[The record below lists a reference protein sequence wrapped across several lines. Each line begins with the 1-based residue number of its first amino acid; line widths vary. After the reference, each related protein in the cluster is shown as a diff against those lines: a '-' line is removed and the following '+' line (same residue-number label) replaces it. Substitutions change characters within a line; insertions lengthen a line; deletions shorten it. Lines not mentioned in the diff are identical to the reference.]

1 MIFNVLSY
9 LEETAQRLPDK
20 TALADDKSSLTF
32 GQWLSMAQSIG
43 TCIARQTAGAVRRP
57 VLVFVDRKIECLVGF
72 MGVVESGNFYVP
84 IDNKMPAA
92 RIRLIAEVLDPVAAI
107 TVTDKDAQAL
117 DEIGFNGVVMDYA
130 SVIGESCDSAL
141 LGGIRS
147 GMIDTDPLY
156 AIFTSGSTG
165 VPKGVVVSHR
175 GVIDLAEWLV
185 GTFGF
190 DETDA
195 LGNQTPFYFD
205 GSVKDIYICLKTGA
219 TLNVIGKKYF
229 TFPKLLIQLLNER
242 GITTILWATSAIVL
256 VGNSHILDDNVP
268 QHLRRVFFAGEA
280 MPAKQLNV
288 WRSKLPGTMF
298 INLYG
303 PTEITVDCTYYV
315 VDRDFDDDEYIPIG
329 HACANMQVLVFNDE
343 DRLVGID
350 EPGELCVRG
359 TGVALGYY
367 NNGEKTREAF
377 VQNPLHHLYEDKVY
391 RTGDIVKY
399 NSRGELEFVSR
410 KDFQVKHNGNRIE
423 LGEIEV
429 AVNALDGVTGAAC
442 IFDSDDDKIVLYYTT
457 ASNNELDIIN
467 LVKDRLPKYMF
478 PNVIV
483 RLQSMPHN
491 MNGKVD
497 RIALKQRY
505 LNQRNQTT

>member
-1 MIFNVLSY
+1 MIYNVLSY
-9 LEETAQRLPDK
+9 LEDTARRFPDK
-20 TALADDKSSLTF
+20 TALADDKTAFTF
-32 GQWLSMAQSIG
+32 AQWVSMAQAIG
-43 TCIARQTAGAVRRP
+43 THVARQTSAVRRP
-57 VLVFVDRKIECLVGF
+57 VLVFVDRKVECLVGF

-84 IDNKMPAA
+84 IDNKMPGE
-92 RIRLIAEVLDPVAAI
+92 RIRLIVEVLNPVAAI
-107 TVTDKDAQAL
+107 TVTDKDAQVL
-117 DEIGFNGVVMDYA
+117 QSIGFQGIMIDYNTVT
-130 SVIGESCDSAL
+130 SHDIDETL
-141 LGGIRS
+141 LGTIRTQ
-147 GMIDTDPLY
+147 MIDTDPLY

-185 GTFGF
+185 GRFGF

-229 TFPKLLIQLLNER
+229 TFPKLLIQLLNDR
-242 GITTILWATSAIVL
+242 HITTILWATSAIVL
-256 VGNSHILDDNVP
+256 VGNSNILDDNVP
-268 QHLRRVFFAGEA
+268 QHLRRIFFAGEA
-280 MPAKQLNV
+280 MPAKQLKV
-288 WRSKLPGTMF
+288 WMSKLPGVQF

-315 VDRDFDDDEYIPIG
+315 VDREFSDDEYIPIG
-329 HACANMQVLVFNDE
+329 RPCQNMQVLVFNDE
-343 DRLVGID
+343 DKLVGID

-367 NNGEKTREAF
+367 NNEEKTREAF
-377 VQNPLHHLYEDKVY
+377 VQNPLHDLYEDKIY

-399 NSRGELEFVSR
+399 NRRGELEFVSR

-429 AVNALDGVTGAAC
+429 AVNALEGVTGAAC
-442 IFDSDDDKIVLYYTT
+442 IHDSEEDKIVLYYTT
-457 ASNNELDIIN
+457 ASGDELDIIN
-467 LVKDRLPKYMF
+467 LVKDKLPKYMF
-478 PNVIV
+478 PNVIN
-483 RLQSMPHN
+483 RIDAMPHN
-491 MNGKVD
+491 MNGKID
-497 RIALKQRY
+497 RIALKHNYQQ
-505 LNQRNQTT
+505 LKQQ

>member
-1 MIFNVLSY
+1 MIYNVLSY
-9 LEETAQRLPDK
+9 LEDTARRFPDK
-20 TALADDKSSLTF
+20 TALADDKTALTF
-32 GQWLSMAQSIG
+32 AQWLSMARAIG
-43 TCIARQTAGAVRRP
+43 THVARQTSAVRRP
-57 VLVFVDRKIECLVGF
+57 VLVFVDRKVECLVGF

-84 IDNKMPAA
+84 IDNKMPGE
-92 RIRLIAEVLDPVAAI
+92 RIRLIVEVLNPVAAI
-107 TVTDKDAQAL
+107 TVTDKDAQVL
-117 DEIGFNGVVMDYA
+117 QSIGFQGIIIDYNT
-130 SVIGESCDSAL
+130 VIGQEGDEAL
-141 LGGIRS
+141 LSGIR
-147 GMIDTDPLY
+147 GQMIDTDPLY

-185 GTFGF
+185 GRFGF

-242 GITTILWATSAIVL
+242 QITTILWATSAIVL
-256 VGNSHILDDNVP
+256 VGNSNILDDNVP
-268 QHLRRVFFAGEA
+268 QHLRRIFFAGEA

-288 WRSKLPGTMF
+288 WRNKLPDVAF
-298 INLYG
+298 VNLYG

-315 VDRDFDDDEYIPIG
+315 VDREFSDDEYIPIG
-329 HACANMQVLVFNDE
+329 RPCENMQVLVFNDE
-343 DRLVGID
+343 DKLVDID

-367 NNGEKTREAF
+367 NNVEKTRDAF
-377 VQNPLHHLYEDKVY
+377 VQNPLHSLYEDKIY

-399 NSRGELEFVSR
+399 NRRGELEFVSR

-442 IFDSDDDKIVLYYTT
+442 IHDSEEDKIVLYYTT
-457 ASNNELDIIN
+457 ASGDELDIIN
-467 LVKDRLPKYMF
+467 LVKDKLPKYMF
-478 PNVIV
+478 PNIIN
-483 RLQSMPHN
+483 RIDAMPHN
-491 MNGKVD
+491 MNGKID
-497 RIALKQRY
+497 RIALKHNYQQ
-505 LNQRNQTT
+505 LK

>member
-1 MIFNVLSY
+1 
-9 LEETAQRLPDK
+9 
-20 TALADDKSSLTF
+20 
-32 GQWLSMAQSIG
+32 
-43 TCIARQTAGAVRRP
+43 VRRP
-57 VLVFVDRKIECLVGF
+57 VLVFVDRKVECLVGF

-84 IDNKMPAA
+84 IDNKMPGE
-92 RIRLIAEVLDPVAAI
+92 RIRLIVEVLNPVAAI
-107 TVTDKDAQAL
+107 TVTDKDAQVL
-117 DEIGFNGVVMDYA
+117 QSIGFQGIMIDYNTI
-130 SVIGESCDSAL
+130 IGQGGDEAL
-141 LGGIRS
+141 LSGIR
-147 GMIDTDPLY
+147 GQMIDTDPLY

-185 GTFGF
+185 GHFGF

-229 TFPKLLIQLLNER
+229 TFPKLLIQLLNDR
-242 GITTILWATSAIVL
+242 NITTILWATSAIVL
-256 VGNSHILDDNVP
+256 VGNSNILDDNVP
-268 QHLRRVFFAGEA
+268 QHLRRIFFAGEA

-288 WRSKLPGTMF
+288 WRSKLPNVAF
-298 INLYG
+298 VNLYG

-329 HACANMQVLVFNDE
+329 RPCENMQVLVFNDE
-343 DRLVGID
+343 DKLVGID

-367 NNGEKTREAF
+367 NNKEKTNEAF
-377 VQNPLHHLYEDKVY
+377 VQNPLHDLYEDKIY

-399 NSRGELEFVSR
+399 NRRGELEFVSR

-442 IFDSDDDKIVLYYTT
+442 IHDSQEDKIVLYYTT
-457 ASNNELDIIN
+457 VSGDELDIIN
-467 LVKDRLPKYMF
+467 LVKDKLPKYMF
-478 PNVIV
+478 PNVIN
-483 RLQSMPHN
+483 RIDAMPHN
-491 MNGKVD
+491 MNGKID
-497 RIALKQRY
+497 RIALKHSYQQ
-505 LNQRNQTT
+505 LKQQ

>member
-1 MIFNVLSY
+1 MIYNVLSY
-9 LEETAQRLPDK
+9 LEDTARRFPDK
-20 TALADDKSSLTF
+20 TALADDKTALTF
-32 GQWLSMAQSIG
+32 AQWLSMAQAIG
-43 TCIARQTAGAVRRP
+43 THVARQTSAVRRP
-57 VLVFVDRKIECLVGF
+57 VLVFVDRKVECLVGF

-84 IDNKMPAA
+84 IDNKMPSE
-92 RIRLIAEVLDPVAAI
+92 RIRLIVEVLNPVAAI
-107 TVTDKDAQAL
+107 TVTDKDAQVL
-117 DEIGFNGVVMDYA
+117 QSIGFQGIMIDYNT
-130 SVIGESCDSAL
+130 VIGQEGDEAL
-141 LGGIRS
+141 LSGIR
-147 GMIDTDPLY
+147 GQMIDTDPLY

-185 GTFGF
+185 GRFGF

-229 TFPKLLIQLLNER
+229 TFPKLLIQLLNDR
-242 GITTILWATSAIVL
+242 HITTILWATSAIVL
-256 VGNSHILDDNVP
+256 VGNSNILDDNVP
-268 QHLRRVFFAGEA
+268 QHLRRIFFAGEA

-288 WRSKLPGTMF
+288 WRNKLPDVAF
-298 INLYG
+298 VNLYG

-329 HACANMQVLVFNDE
+329 RPCQNMQVLVFNDE
-343 DRLVGID
+343 DKLVDID

-367 NNGEKTREAF
+367 NNEEKTRESF
-377 VQNPLHHLYEDKVY
+377 VQNPLHDLYEDKIY

-399 NSRGELEFVSR
+399 NRRGELEFVSR

-442 IFDSDDDKIVLYYTT
+442 IHDSQEDKIVLYYTT
-457 ASNNELDIIN
+457 ASGDELDIIN
-467 LVKDRLPKYMF
+467 LVKDKLPKYMF
-478 PNVIV
+478 PNVIN
-483 RLQSMPHN
+483 RIDAMPHN
-491 MNGKVD
+491 MNGKID
-497 RIALKQRY
+497 RIALKHNYQQ
-505 LNQRNQTT
+505 LKQQ

>member
-1 MIFNVLSY
+1 MIYNVLSY
-9 LEETAQRLPDK
+9 LEDTARRFPDK
-20 TALADDKSSLTF
+20 TALSDDKTALTF
-32 GQWLSMAQSIG
+32 GQWLSMAQAIG
-43 TCIARQTAGAVRRP
+43 THVACQTSAVRRP
-57 VLVFVDRKIECLVGF
+57 VLVFVDRKVECLVGF

-84 IDNKMPAA
+84 IDNKMPSE
-92 RIRLIAEVLDPVAAI
+92 RIRLIVDVLNPVAAI
-107 TVTDKDAQAL
+107 TVTDKDAQVL
-117 DEIGFNGVVMDYA
+117 QSIGFQGVIIDYNT
-130 SVIGESCDSAL
+130 VIGQDGDERL
-141 LGGIRS
+141 LSGIR
-147 GMIDTDPLY
+147 GQMIDTDPLY

-185 GTFGF
+185 GRFGF

-242 GITTILWATSAIVL
+242 QITTILWATSAIVL
-256 VGNSHILDDNVP
+256 VGNSNILDDNVP
-268 QHLRRVFFAGEA
+268 QHLRRIFFAGEA
-280 MPAKQLNV
+280 MPAKQLKV
-288 WRSKLPGTMF
+288 WMSKLPGVQF

-315 VDRDFDDDEYIPIG
+315 VDREFSDDEYIPIG
-329 HACANMQVLVFNDE
+329 RPCENMQVLVFNDE
-343 DRLVGID
+343 DKLVGID

-367 NNGEKTREAF
+367 NNVEKTRDAF
-377 VQNPLHHLYEDKVY
+377 VQNPLHDLYEDKIY

-399 NSRGELEFVSR
+399 NRRGELEFVSR

-429 AVNALDGVTGAAC
+429 AVNALNGVTGAAC
-442 IFDSDDDKIVLYYTT
+442 IHDSEEDKIVLYYTT
-457 ASNNELDIIN
+457 ASGDELDIIN
-467 LVKDRLPKYMF
+467 LVKDKLPKYMF
-478 PNVIV
+478 PNVIN
-483 RLQSMPHN
+483 RIDAMPHN
-491 MNGKVD
+491 MNGKID
-497 RIALKQRY
+497 RIALKHNYQQ
-505 LNQRNQTT
+505 LKQLSDN